1 MSCPNC
7 ASWRAAWQAR
17 NQADEDRA
25 AELAR
30 RMDALARDVEA
41 LADAMHA
48 EAPRLWLMHAGAASM
63 MRRYELEVAD
73 IAAQLRGL

>member
-25 AELAR
+25 AELAGVLR
-30 RMDALARDVEA
+30 EVDAL
-41 LADAMHA
+41 LDAMRDARIRAVRVTH
-48 EAPRLWLMHAGAASM
+48 LGAASM
-63 MRRYELEVAD
+63 IRTHELELAD